1 MSQMSQQSVPN
12 VLAAPAAGTVRVLIV
27 DDEPLARDCM
37 RLALRSVPGVKI
49 VAECGDG
56 ASAVEAIRRHVPDV
70 VFLDVQMPGLDG
82 FAVLERIETT
92 TMPVVVF
99 VTAFDSHA
107 IRAFEVHALDYVL
120 KPFPD
125 ERLVAALDRARAAI
139 QERRNGEL
147 GRRLAEFVQSWQAG
161 TLAAPDPLGSAV
173 SPAAASSFGAIE
185 RLEPSVETEQE
196 VAEPRRSGA
205 VSYIGRF
212 AVRTDGRVRF
222 VSAAD
227 VDWIEADGNYMV
239 LHVGD
244 ARHRLRAS
252 LAGLTEGLDPK
263 QFVRIHRSVIVNVE
277 RIREVQP
284 WFGGDYIAILRT
296 GAKLRVSRLRAPQL
310 LRPPALFRCFRGQT
324 PDQTFHCA
332 TAQWN
337 DWSGV

>member
-1 MSQMSQQSVPN
+1 MSQQSVPN
-12 VLAAPAAGTVRVLIV
+12 VLAPAAAGTVRVLIV

-37 RLALRSVPGVKI
+37 RLALRGVQGVKI

-56 ASAVEAIRRHVPDV
+56 AAAVEAIRRHVPDV

-92 TMPVVVF
+92 AMPVVVF

-125 ERLVAALDRARAAI
+125 ERLVAALDRARIAI

-147 GRRLAEFVQSWQAG
+147 GRRLAEFVQNWQAG
-161 TLAAPDPLGSAV
+161 SFATVPDPLGTAVPSA
-173 SPAAASSFGAIE
+173 PPLGAASME
-185 RLEPSVETEQE
+185 RLEPSVETEHE
-196 VAEPRRSGA
+196 VAEPRRSGVA
-205 VSYIGRF
+205 SYIGRF

-222 VSAAD
+222 VAAAD

-239 LHVGD
+239 LHVGE
-244 ARHRLRAS
+244 AQHRLRAS

-263 QFVRIHRSVIVNVE
+263 QFVRIHRSVIVNIE

-310 LRPPALFRCFRGQT
+310 LRP
-324 PDQTFHCA
+324 
-332 TAQWN
+332 TA
-337 DWSGV
+337 

>member
-1 MSQMSQQSVPN
+1 
-12 VLAAPAAGTVRVLIV
+12 VLIV

-37 RLALRSVPGVKI
+37 RLALRGASGVKI

-56 ASAVEAIRRHVPDV
+56 ASAVEAIRRHEPDV

-82 FAVLERIETT
+82 FAVLERIEAAA
-92 TMPVVVF
+92 MPVVVF

-125 ERLVAALDRARAAI
+125 ERLVAALDRARATI

-161 TLAAPDPLGSAV
+161 GFTARPGPLGIE
-173 SPAAASSFGAIE
+173 ASSTPASRNSSME
-185 RLEPSVETEQE
+185 RLEPSEELEHE
-196 VAEPRRSGA
+196 VAESRRVGA
-205 VSYIGRF
+205 ASYIVRF
-212 AVRTDGRVRF
+212 AVRSDGRVRF
-222 VSAAD
+222 VAAAD

-239 LHVGD
+239 LHVGET
-244 ARHRLRAS
+244 RHRLRAS

-263 QFVRIHRSVIVNVE
+263 QFVRIHRSVIVNVD

-310 LRPPALFRCFRGQT
+310 LRP
-324 PDQTFHCA
+324 
-332 TAQWN
+332 TA
-337 DWSGV
+337 

>member
-1 MSQMSQQSVPN
+1 MSLSVPN
-12 VLAAPAAGTVRVLIV
+12 VATAPAVATVRVLIV

-37 RLALRSVPGVKI
+37 RLALRHAPGVTI

-56 ASAVEAIRRHVPDV
+56 AAAVEAVHRHAPDV

-82 FAVLERIETT
+82 FAVLEQIDAAA
-92 TMPVVVF
+92 MPVVVF

-125 ERLVAALDRARAAI
+125 ERLVAALERARAAI

-147 GRRLAEFVQSWQAG
+147 GRRLAEFVQRWQAG
-161 TLAAPDPLGSAV
+161 TLAPSPNAQRSPPASGLDPAP
-173 SPAAASSFGAIE
+173 
-185 RLEPSVETEQE
+185 ETEQD
-196 VAEPRRSGA
+196 VAEPARA
-205 VSYIGRF
+205 PAASYIARF
-212 AVRTDGRVRF
+212 AVRSDGRVRF
-222 VSAAD
+222 VAAGD

-239 LHVGD
+239 LHVGE
-244 ARHRLRAS
+244 ATHRLRAS

-263 QFVRIHRSVIVNVE
+263 QFVRIHRSVIVNVQ

-310 LRPPALFRCFRGQT
+310 LKP
-324 PDQTFHCA
+324 
-332 TAQWN
+332 TA
-337 DWSGV
+337 

>member
-1 MSQMSQQSVPN
+1 MLRRLQPPVPN
-12 VLAAPAAGTVRVLIV
+12 VMTTPATGPVRVLIV

-37 RLALRSVPGVKI
+37 RLALHGVPGLTI

-56 ASAVEAIRRHVPDV
+56 DSAVEAIRRHGPDV
-70 VFLDVQMPGLDG
+70 VLLDVQMPGRDG
-82 FAVLERIETT
+82 FAVLEQLDAA

-125 ERLVAALDRARAAI
+125 ERLVAAVDRARATI

-161 TLAAPDPLGSAV
+161 ALTPARDPLGDGV
-173 SPAAASSFGAIE
+173 PPRPAGSTSIDRLDASSESEHEVTAPQRPGA
-185 RLEPSVETEQE
+185 P
-196 VAEPRRSGA
+196 
-205 VSYIGRF
+205 SYIGRF
-212 AVRTDGRVRF
+212 AVRSDGRVRF
-222 VSAAD
+222 VAAAD

-244 ARHRLRAS
+244 TSHRLRAS
-252 LAGLTEGLDPK
+252 LAGLTEGLDPTR
-263 QFVRIHRSVIVNVE
+263 FVRIHRSVIVNVE

-310 LRPPALFRCFRGQT
+310 LRP
-324 PDQTFHCA
+324 
-332 TAQWN
+332 TA
-337 DWSGV
+337 

>member
-1 MSQMSQQSVPN
+1 
-12 VLAAPAAGTVRVLIV
+12 VLIV

-37 RLALRSVPGVKI
+37 RLALHGLPGVTI

-56 ASAVEAIRRHVPDV
+56 ASAVEAICRLGPDV
-70 VFLDVQMPGLDG
+70 VLLDVQMPGLDG
-82 FAVLERIETT
+82 FAVLEQLDVA

-125 ERLVAALDRARAAI
+125 DRLVAALDRARATI

-147 GRRLAEFVQSWQAG
+147 GRRLAEFVQRWQAG
-161 TLAAPDPLGSAV
+161 ALVAAPDSLGAES
-173 SPAAASSFGAIE
+173 SPASGGSIDRLDASSDPE
-185 RLEPSVETEQE
+185 HDVS
-196 VAEPRRSGA
+196 EPRPPGA
-205 VSYIGRF
+205 ASYIGRF
-212 AVRTDGRVRF
+212 AVRSDGRVRF
-222 VSAAD
+222 VAAAD

-239 LHVGD
+239 LHVGETS
-244 ARHRLRAS
+244 HRLRAS
-252 LAGLTEGLDPK
+252 LARLTEGLDPK
-263 QFVRIHRSVIVNVE
+263 RFVRIHRSVIVNVE

-310 LRPPALFRCFRGQT
+310 LRP
-324 PDQTFHCA
+324 
-332 TAQWN
+332 TA
-337 DWSGV
+337 

>member
-1 MSQMSQQSVPN
+1 MSQMLQSPVPN
-12 VLAAPAAGTVRVLIV
+12 VMSPAGTGTVRVLIV

-37 RLALRSVPGVKI
+37 RIALHGIPGVTI

-56 ASAVEAIRRHVPDV
+56 ASAVEAIRRHGPDV
-70 VFLDVQMPGLDG
+70 VLLDVQMPGLDG
-82 FAVLERIETT
+82 FAVLERLDVAS
-92 TMPVVVF
+92 MPVVVF

-125 ERLVAALDRARAAI
+125 ERLVAAVDRARETI

-161 TLAAPDPLGSAV
+161 ARAPAPDSLGAV
-173 SPAAASSFGAIE
+173 RAKPGSGASIDGLDASID
-185 RLEPSVETEQE
+185 LEHEA
-196 VAEPRRSGA
+196 AEPHRPGGQ
-205 VSYIGRF
+205 SYIGRF
-212 AVRTDGRVRF
+212 AVRSDGRVRF
-222 VSAAD
+222 VAAAD

-239 LHVGD
+239 LHVGET
-244 ARHRLRAS
+244 RHRLRAS

-263 QFVRIHRSVIVNVE
+263 QFVRIHRSVIVNVD

-310 LRPPALFRCFRGQT
+310 LRP
-324 PDQTFHCA
+324 
-332 TAQWN
+332 TA
-337 DWSGV
+337 

>member
-1 MSQMSQQSVPN
+1 MTSSGT
-12 VLAAPAAGTVRVLIV
+12 GTVRVLIV

-37 RLALRSVPGVKI
+37 RLALHGVPGVTI

-56 ASAVEAIRRHVPDV
+56 DSAVEAIRQHGPDV
-70 VFLDVQMPGLDG
+70 VLLDVQMPGLDG
-82 FAVLERIETT
+82 FAVLEQLDAA

-125 ERLVAALDRARAAI
+125 ERLVAAVDRARATI

-161 TLAAPDPLGSAV
+161 ALAPAADSLGTSIAARPASGASIDPLDASLDSEHEV
-173 SPAAASSFGAIE
+173 SEPQRPGA
-185 RLEPSVETEQE
+185 P
-196 VAEPRRSGA
+196 
-205 VSYIGRF
+205 SYIGRF
-212 AVRTDGRVRF
+212 AVRSDGRVRF
-222 VSAAD
+222 VAAAD

-239 LHVGD
+239 LHVGET
-244 ARHRLRAS
+244 RHRLRAS

-263 QFVRIHRSVIVNVE
+263 RFVRIHRSVIVNVE

-310 LRPPALFRCFRGQT
+310 LRP
-324 PDQTFHCA
+324 
-332 TAQWN
+332 TA
-337 DWSGV
+337 

>member
-1 MSQMSQQSVPN
+1 MSLRPQPLVPN
-12 VLAAPAAGTVRVLIV
+12 VMTAPATGTVRVLIV

-37 RLALRSVPGVKI
+37 RLALHGVPGVTI

-56 ASAVEAIRRHVPDV
+56 DSAVEAIRRHGPDV
-70 VFLDVQMPGLDG
+70 VLLDVQMPGLDG
-82 FAVLERIETT
+82 FAVLEQIDAA

-125 ERLVAALDRARAAI
+125 ERLVAAVDRARATI

-147 GRRLAEFVQSWQAG
+147 GRRLSEFVQRWQAG
-161 TLAAPDPLGSAV
+161 TLAPAPDSLGAAV
-173 SPAAASSFGAIE
+173 APRPDGASIDRLDAVMDADHEVSEPQRPGA
-185 RLEPSVETEQE
+185 P
-196 VAEPRRSGA
+196 
-205 VSYIGRF
+205 SYIGRF
-212 AVRTDGRVRF
+212 AVRSDGRVRF
-222 VSAAD
+222 VAAAD

-239 LHVGD
+239 LHVGETS
-244 ARHRLRAS
+244 HRLRAS
-252 LAGLTEGLDPK
+252 LAGLTEGLDPRR
-263 QFVRIHRSVIVNVE
+263 FVRIHRSVIVNVE

-310 LRPPALFRCFRGQT
+310 LRP
-324 PDQTFHCA
+324 
-332 TAQWN
+332 TA
-337 DWSGV
+337 

>member
-1 MSQMSQQSVPN
+1 MTQMSQQPVPN
-12 VLAAPAAGTVRVLIV
+12 VITSFAAGTVRVLIV

-37 RLALRSVPGVKI
+37 RLALRGVSGVKI

-56 ASAVEAIRRHVPDV
+56 TSAVEAIRRYGPDV

-82 FAVLERIETT
+82 FAVLERIEAA

-99 VTAFDSHA
+99 VTAFDAHA

-147 GRRLAEFVQSWQAG
+147 GRRLAEFVQHWQTGALSAG
-161 TLAAPDPLGSAV
+161 HETLGSEV
-173 SPAAASSFGAIE
+173 AAMGPSGVASLE
-185 RLEPSVETEQE
+185 RLDSSVEAEHE
-196 VAEPRRSGA
+196 VAEPQRAGA
-205 VSYIGRF
+205 PSYIGRF
-212 AVRTDGRVRF
+212 AVRSDGRVRF
-222 VSAAD
+222 VAAAD

-239 LHVGD
+239 LHVGET
-244 ARHRLRAS
+244 RHRLRAS
-252 LAGLTEGLDPK
+252 LAGLTEGLDPR
-263 QFVRIHRSVIVNVE
+263 QFVRIHRSVIVNVD

-310 LRPPALFRCFRGQT
+310 LRP
-324 PDQTFHCA
+324 
-332 TAQWN
+332 TA
-337 DWSGV
+337 

>member
-1 MSQMSQQSVPN
+1 MPIS
-12 VLAAPAAGTVRVLIV
+12 ALIA
-27 DDEPLARDCM
+27 DDE
-37 RLALRSVPGVKI
+37 
-49 VAECGDG
+49 
-56 ASAVEAIRRHVPDV
+56 ASARSRLRRLLAPYAFDLIEDAQDGVAALEAIQKHRPQVL
-70 VFLDVQMPGLDG
+70 FLDVQMPGLDG
-82 FAVLERIETT
+82 FAVLERIDATV
-92 TMPVVVF
+92 MPVVVF

-125 ERLVAALDRARAAI
+125 ERLVAALDRARMAI

-161 TLAAPDPLGSAV
+161 
-173 SPAAASSFGAIE
+173 SFGAVPEPLGMAVPSAPSSGAASME
-185 RLEPSVETEQE
+185 RLDPSVEAEHE

-205 VSYIGRF
+205 ASYIGRF

-222 VSAAD
+222 VAAAD

-239 LHVGD
+239 LHVGE
-244 ARHRLRAS
+244 AQHRLRAS
-252 LAGLTEGLDPK
+252 LAGLTDGLDPK

-310 LRPPALFRCFRGQT
+310 LRP
-324 PDQTFHCA
+324 
-332 TAQWN
+332 TA
-337 DWSGV
+337 

>member
-1 MSQMSQQSVPN
+1 MSQLVPN
-12 VLAAPAAGTVRVLIV
+12 VAAPAAGTVRVLIV

-37 RLALRSVPGVKI
+37 RLALRGVPDVSI

-56 ASAVEAIRRHVPDV
+56 ETAVEGIRRHTPDIV
-70 VFLDVQMPGLDG
+70 LLDVQMPGLDG
-82 FAVLERIETT
+82 FAVLDRIEPAL
-92 TMPVVVF
+92 MPVVVF

-125 ERLVAALDRARAAI
+125 ERLVAAVDRARATV

-147 GRRLAEFVQSWQAG
+147 GRRLAAFVHQWQAG
-161 TLAAPDPLGSAV
+161 LIGGAGMPVASPAMPNGSAALAGTAERV
-173 SPAAASSFGAIE
+173 APVPETEPDLAEPPRAASS
-185 RLEPSVETEQE
+185 
-196 VAEPRRSGA
+196 
-205 VSYIGRF
+205 YIARF
-212 AVRTDGRVRF
+212 AVRSDGRVRF
-222 VSAAD
+222 VAASD

-239 LHVGD
+239 LHVGE
-244 ARHRLRAS
+244 AQHRLRAS

-263 QFVRIHRSVIVNVE
+263 RFVRIHRSVIVNVE

-310 LRPPALFRCFRGQT
+310 LRP
-324 PDQTFHCA
+324 
-332 TAQWN
+332 TA
-337 DWSGV
+337 